1 MKMLIIRPF
10 FFVSFSLLISCGGDD
25 LETASV
31 EDSVSQNDEISEGV
45 ENIPEIEEEF
55 EDKIPAAAPE
65 VVKVPDPNGV
75 YLPTGEMKNGQP
87 VYANS
92 DGFNMWFNGSTWRIT
107 DRTGGGNLIAAG
119 KENINDSW
127 VDGAKVRHYPD
138 EKFSKDAL
146 FRLAVAYQGSMDNAN
161 ALRLFKQ
168 FISDYPDDPK
178 AAEVFLSLGDIVM
191 SQVKPD
197 EYPTYAQISEA
208 RESYSQVRKISTD
221 IEVVSDATF
230 NEGGVLEAVVD
241 KPDGLIDHY
250 YTFDKNNDELLQAS
264 EFQELNP
271 LGGSAFSDHDL
282 NDDKALDFG
291 ELAELAIHSSYSQIE
306 TLFKEYNDQYAL
318 EDGARISQ
326 ATEKIGFAC
335 EKQGRPSEMLEMYFS
350 EIKKFGNDPNRVGV
364 DEILKKYTSKYQEYD
379 KLYGL
384 TLELLEKLQNPSE
397 TVSFSY
403 RNRKGIEEVISGT
416 VEEIVKDRRKLL
428 PFLSTNFTGI
438 DPGLYKEVAKL
449 RGAIFSTPQYVSK
462 FKGYFNKYK
471 KLVEDF
477 PADLAPSKSFAVLL
491 NESIN
496 SGQKTLEL
504 RMRAS
509 LAKVDSKAGGNYN
522 PQRSDFPAASPG
534 VLVWMGQTMLA
545 QNSIDDAI
553 AAMERLIQVF
563 GDSGGDFLFD
573 AHYLLGMAKEKS
585 RDFYA
590 AASHYESALQNSSWH
605 NLANDARMRKG
616 TALFKVG
623 EETKDPEVFGQ
634 ASDSFQEVRSDT
646 DTNLDIRAEC
656 SFMMGE
662 CKRAL
667 KDYAGAAFL
676 YLETTL
682 NFPGAIKWA
691 PKSYEKAISCFEQ
704 SGETDQ
710 ITKIEKQYQDWQR
723 KFLK

>member
-1 MKMLIIRPF
+1 MVTTRLLL
-10 FFVSFSLLISCGGDD
+10 VLAFSLILSCGGDD
-25 LETASV
+25 PETIPEKPPSIK
-31 EDSVSQNDEISEGV
+31 DDEIKKEV
-45 ENIPEIEEEF
+45 ANIPSIEEESG
-55 EDKIPAAAPE
+55 DLIPDSEPE
-65 VVKVPDPNGV
+65 ILNVPDPNGV

-107 DRTGGGNLIAAG
+107 DRTGGGNLVAAG

-127 VDGAKVRHYPD
+127 ANGATIRHYPD
-138 EKFSKDAL
+138 KKFSKDAL

-168 FISDYPDDPK
+168 FIREYPDDPK

-197 EYPTYAQISEA
+197 EYPSFSQLTEA
-208 RESYSQVRKISTD
+208 RESYAQVRKISKD
-221 IEVVSDATF
+221 INLISDSTF
-230 NEGGVLEAVVD
+230 NEGGVLESSVE
-241 KPDGLIDHY
+241 KPEGLIDHY
-250 YTFDKNNDELLQAS
+250 YTFDKNKDELLQAS

-271 LGGSAFSDHDL
+271 QGSGAFSDHDL
-282 NDDKALDFG
+282 NGDKALDFG
-291 ELAELAIHSSYSQIE
+291 ELAELAIQSSYSQIE
-306 TLFKEYNDQYAL
+306 TLFREYNNQYATQ
-318 EDGARISQ
+318 DGARISQ

-350 EIKKFGNDPNRVGV
+350 DIKKFGNDPSRVGV
-364 DEILKKYTSKYQEYD
+364 DEILKKYTKKYLEYE

-384 TLELLEKLQNPSE
+384 TFELLDNLQNPNE

-416 VEEIVKDRRKLL
+416 IEDIAKDRRKLL
-428 PFLSTNFTGI
+428 PYLSTNYTGI
-438 DPGLYKEVAKL
+438 DPAIYKEVAKL
-449 RGAIFSTPQYVSK
+449 KGAIFTAPQYISK
-462 FKGYFNKYK
+462 FKGHFNKYK
-471 KLVEDF
+471 KLKEAF
-477 PADLAPSKSFAVLL
+477 PADLAPSKSFAALL
-491 NESIN
+491 NDAVDA
-496 SGQKTLEL
+496 GQKTLEL

-509 LAKVDSKAGGNYN
+509 LSQVGSKAGGNYN

-534 VLVWMGQTMLA
+534 VLVWMGQTMLG
-545 QNSIDDAI
+545 QNSVDDAV
-553 AAMERLIQVF
+553 AAMERLIQVY

-573 AHYLLGMAKEKS
+573 AHYLLGKAKEKN
-585 RDFYA
+585 RQFQA
-590 AASHYESALQNSSWH
+590 AAMHFENALANSSWH

-616 TALFKVG
+616 SALFKVG
-623 EETKDPEVFGQ
+623 EETKDSNAFGQ

-646 DTNLDIRAEC
+646 DTTLEIRAES

-704 SGETDQ
+704 SGQTDQ